1 MNLRLIIDFIDRYFV
16 TLALITFLL
25 FSWLIVSMA
34 VESEKRNS
42 KCVELGGIMVKTF
55 NGHSCAKITK
65 IEIN

>member
-34 VESEKRNS
+34 VESEKRNN
-42 KCVELGGIMVKTF
+42 KCVELGGMMINTPAGQTCVKL
-55 NGHSCAKITK
+55 TK